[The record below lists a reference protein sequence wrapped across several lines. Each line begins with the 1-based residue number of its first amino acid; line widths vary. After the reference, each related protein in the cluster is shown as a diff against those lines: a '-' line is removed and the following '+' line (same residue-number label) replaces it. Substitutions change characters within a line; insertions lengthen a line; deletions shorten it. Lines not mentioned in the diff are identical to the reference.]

1 MYFDNYFPFLI
12 PFLIAFWNKNTY
24 NVLAYSTLIFLKGN
38 TMKVSQL
45 QYFTTLAELQNM
57 SRASELLHMSQSSL
71 SKNISAV
78 EEELGVTLFD
88 RNGKHISLNSA
99 GQRFLD
105 CCHHILNEYESAVD
119 EITAMSTGTTTR
131 IKIGAC
137 GNINRLLPIMTAFKK
152 THPEVEFDIN
162 SDIEHEDNIDINEY
176 DVLVYPS
183 ESKYSRFSGFPL
195 FEEKYFLAVSNN
207 NPLRKSAAVSVKSLN
222 SQDAVFMRSGSLNE
236 YSYNLC
242 SALSVHFTSASFVT
256 SRAMHREA
264 IASGLAVGFV
274 PDSYRSLYISTGN
287 IELLPIT
294 DAGFTRQYNIC
305 FKRKKHLSQLAQ
317 EFEALI
323 CKQLKIDVD
332 AI

>member
-1 MYFDNYFPFLI
+1 
-12 PFLIAFWNKNTY
+12 
-24 NVLAYSTLIFLKGN
+24 
-38 TMKVSQL
+38 MKVSQL

-78 EEELGVTLFD
+78 EEELGVALFD

-105 CCHHILNEYESAVD
+105 CCHRILHEYESAID
-119 EITAMSTGTTTR
+119 EITAMATGNTTR

-137 GNINRLLPIMTAFKK
+137 GNISKLIPCMTSFKK
-152 THPEVEFDIN
+152 LHAEVEFDIN
-162 SDIEHEDNIDINEY
+162 SDIEREDNIDINEF

-183 ESKYSRFSGFPL
+183 EAKYSRFSGYPL
-195 FEEKYFLAVSNN
+195 FDEKYYLAVSSS
-207 NPLRKSAAVSVKSLN
+207 NPLSKVAATSVKALN
-222 SQDAVFMRSGSLNE
+222 DQDVVFMRSGSLNE

-242 SALSVHFTSASFVT
+242 SALYVHFSSASFVT
-256 SRAMHREA
+256 SRAIHRDA

-274 PDSYRSLYISTGN
+274 PESYRSLYTTADTIKL
-287 IELLPIT
+287 IPIT
-294 DAGFTRQYNIC
+294 DAGFTRKYNIC

-323 CKQLKIDVD
+323 CDHFKYETDSI
-332 AI
+332 